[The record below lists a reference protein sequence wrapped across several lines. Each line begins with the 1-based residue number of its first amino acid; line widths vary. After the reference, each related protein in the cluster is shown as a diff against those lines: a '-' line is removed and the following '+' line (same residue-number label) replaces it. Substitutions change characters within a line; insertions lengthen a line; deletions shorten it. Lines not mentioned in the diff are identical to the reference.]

1 MIRISTRLAVL
12 LGLLLVFAGLSLQTS
27 LAQAPAGG
35 TVAMTGARVID
46 GTGAAPIE
54 GATIVIA
61 NGRIQ
66 AVGAGSAVTVPAGA
80 TRVDMSGKTIMPG
93 IINAHAHL
101 SADVSNRPI
110 RDKLIGQLK
119 VYADYGV
126 TTVVVLG
133 AGVDDLDETVK
144 LREEQG
150 TGPLDRARVFV
161 AGSSLRNLPTEQEA
175 RSRVDNYADR
185 KADLIKIHITGSP
198 MDMTPAVYGALIDE
212 AHKRNLRVAAHLFY
226 MRDARGLLDKNVD
239 VIAHAVRDQPVD
251 AAFIAEVKKRN
262 VPYIPTLTRD
272 LATFVYEGPVP
283 YFTDPFFT
291 RHMDAYSREMKILT
305 DPATIEKTKNSKEA
319 QAIKAALEMNKR
331 NLKTLSDAG
340 VLIAM
345 GTDTGTNTGQW
356 QGYFEQVEM
365 EMMVQSGM
373 TPMQVIVASTSG
385 GARAHKLDQQLG
397 TIQPGKT
404 GDLLVLNANP
414 LTDIRNTRQIHSV
427 WIGGRRLAAMPAVT
441 TARR

>member
-54 GATIVIA
+54 GATVVIA

-66 AVGAGSAVTVPAGA
+66 AVGTGSAVTVPGGA

-101 SADVSNRPI
+101 NADMTPNRSI
-110 RDKLIGQLK
+110 RDKLISQLK

-161 AGSSLRNLPTEQEA
+161 AGSSIRNLKTAEEA
-175 RSRVDNYADR
+175 RAAVNNYADR
-185 KADLIKIHITGSP
+185 KADIIKIHITGGP
-198 MDMTPAVYGALIDE
+198 MDMTPEVYGALIE
-212 AHKRNLRVAAHLFY
+212 QAHKRNLRVAAHLFY
-226 MRDARGLLDKNVD
+226 MKDARGLLDKGVD

-291 RHMDAYSREMKILT
+291 RHIDAYTREMKILT
-305 DPATIEKTKNSKEA
+305 DPAMMEKTKNSKEA
-319 QAIKAALEMNKR
+319 QSIKAAIEMNKK
-331 NLKTLSDAG
+331 NLKVLSDAG

-365 EMMVQSGM
+365 EMMAQAGM
-373 TPMQVIVASTSG
+373 TPMQVIVASTG
-385 GARAHKLDQQLG
+385 NAARAMKLDQQFG
-397 TIQPGKT
+397 TIQPGKA

-414 LTDIRNTRQIHSV
+414 LTDIKNTRQIHSI
-427 WIGGRRLAAMPAVT
+427 WIAGRQLTNVP
-441 TARR
+441 

>member
-1 MIRISTRLAVL
+1 
-12 LGLLLVFAGLSLQTS
+12 
-27 LAQAPAGG
+27 
-35 TVAMTGARVID
+35 
-46 GTGAAPIE
+46 
-54 GATIVIA
+54 
-61 NGRIQ
+61 
-66 AVGAGSAVTVPAGA
+66 
-80 TRVDMSGKTIMPG
+80 MPG
-93 IINAHAHL
+93 VINAHAHL
-101 SADVSNRPI
+101 NADVSNRSI

-161 AGSSLRNLPTEQEA
+161 AGSSIRNLKTAEEA
-175 RSRVDNYADR
+175 RAAVNNYADR
-185 KADLIKIHITGSP
+185 KADIIKIHITGGP
-198 MDMTPAVYGALIDE
+198 MDMTPEVYGALIE
-212 AHKRNLRVAAHLFY
+212 QAHKRNLRVAAHLFY
-226 MRDARGLLDKNVD
+226 MKDARGLLDKGVD

-262 VPYIPTLTRD
+262 IPYIPTLTRD
-272 LATFVYEGPVP
+272 LATFIYEGPVP

-305 DPATIEKTKNSKEA
+305 DPAMMEKTKNSKEA
-319 QAIKAALEMNKR
+319 QAIKAAIEMNKK

-365 EMMVQSGM
+365 EMMAQAGM
-373 TPMQVIVASTSG
+373 TPMQVIVASTG
-385 GARAHKLDQQLG
+385 GAARAMKLDQQLG
-397 TIQPGKT
+397 TIQPGKA

-427 WIGGRRLAAMPAVT
+427 WIGGRRLAALPAVN